1 MALTTKDWQRIRQR
15 YERGET
21 YEELAR
27 AFGVSVS
34 TIGRHRKAE
43 GWEERGA
50 ARGKPVAGQCVEE
63 LTREMLRTARA
74 ALAEGEGRAGVRE
87 MRDMVALVRE
97 LLTLQRMAREEQD
110 TDREERVHVVL
121 ERDVEDWSV

>member
-15 YERGET
+15 YERGAT

-27 AFGVSVS
+27 EFGVSVS

-50 ARGKPVAGQCVEE
+50 ARGKLMPGQCVEE
-63 LTREMLRTARA
+63 LAQEMMRAARA
-74 ALAEGEGRAGVRE
+74 ALAEGEGRTGVRE
-87 MRDMVALVRE
+87 MRDLVALVRE
-97 LLTLQRMAREEQD
+97 VLTLQRMAREEQD
-110 TDREERVHVVL
+110 TDREERVRVVL